1 MNLSLSL
8 SRLFALP
15 LLLIATLFTGCD
27 NIPKDLAGLEVDV
40 VGVREFR
47 TLPDGSHELV
57 VTVRCRNETVRPI
70 GIREVRIGLVIN
82 GIALD
87 KASSDKPIATQAL
100 STNTGDVTFQ
110 IDETALIELL
120 ATEFD
125 RGSVNWEL
133 KSELVIVS
141 GGQQLRSKSSSSGV
155 VDVTNLKRK

>member
-1 MNLSLSL
+1 MNLSLPRFL
-8 SRLFALP
+8 TLP
-15 LLLIATLFTGCD
+15 ILLIATIFTGCD

-40 VGVREFR
+40 VGVREFK
-47 TLPDGSHELV
+47 TLPDGTHELV
-57 VTVRCRNETVRPI
+57 VTVRCRNEKVRPI

-82 GIALD
+82 GIALG

-110 IDETALIELL
+110 IDETALGELL

-133 KSELVIVS
+133 RSELLIVS
-141 GGQQLRSKSSSSGV
+141 GGQKLRSKSSSSGV
-155 VDVTNLKRK
+155 IDVSNLKRN